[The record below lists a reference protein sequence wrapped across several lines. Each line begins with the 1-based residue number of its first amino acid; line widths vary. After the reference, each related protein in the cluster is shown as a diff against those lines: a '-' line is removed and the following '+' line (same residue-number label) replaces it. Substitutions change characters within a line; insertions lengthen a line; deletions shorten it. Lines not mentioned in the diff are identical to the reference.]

1 MLRPRIIPS
10 LLIRNKGLTKTVKFQ
25 DGRYIGDPLNAVR
38 IFNEKSVDEIMVV
51 DIDASTESRGP
62 DFDLIRKLA
71 AECRMPLCYG
81 GGITTV
87 DEANRIINSGVEK
100 VAISSAVLKS
110 PELIS
115 DIARE
120 LGSQSVVVVLDVK
133 KRMIGSRYEVY
144 VKNGTKGTGV
154 CPFEFAQKA
163 EALGA
168 GEIVINS
175 IDRDGAM
182 EGYDL
187 ALVRKIRAA
196 TTLPLTVLGGAGT
209 LEDIASLID
218 EFGIIGAGAGSFF
231 LYKGVY
237 KAVLINYPSPE
248 SKDALFNKYIDSIR
262 S

>member
-10 LLIRNKGLTKTVKFQ
+10 LLIRNKGLTKTVKFK

-38 IFNEKSVDEIMVV
+38 IFNEKSVDEIMVI
-51 DIDASTESRGP
+51 DIDASAESRGP

-100 VAISSAVLKS
+100 VALSSAVMQR
-110 PELIS
+110 PELIG

-120 LGSQSVVVVLDVK
+120 IGSQSVVVVLDVK
-133 KRMIGSRYEVY
+133 KRLLGGRYEVY
-144 VKNGTKGTGV
+144 VRNGTKGTGV
-154 CPFEFAQKA
+154 CPFEFAKKA

-175 IDRDGAM
+175 IDRDGVM
-182 EGYDL
+182 EGYDM
-187 ALVRKIRAA
+187 ALVRKMRAA
-196 TTLPLTVLGGAGT
+196 TSLPLTVLGGAGK

-248 SKDALFNKYIDSIR
+248 SKDALFTKHIESIR